1 MKELMEYRVKLVDR
15 LREAAQEFCAA
26 GEAVGDPAQ
35 IVEGEWNLHQI
46 ISHTRDVEK
55 KVYGLRI
62 RRTLDE
68 DIPVFKNFEADN
80 WMKTEYQKDEPLPA
94 ILKDFSASVEALCNI
109 LSALPTEAWS
119 RLSRHESMSGEQ
131 PMQLW
136 VERSL
141 AHIEEHLATLKKA
154 KIQ

>member
-15 LREAAQEFCAA
+15 LREAAGEFCEA
-26 GEAVGDPAQ
+26 GQSIPDPDR
-35 IVEGEWNLHQI
+35 IVEGEWTIHQI

-55 KVYGLRI
+55 NVYGMRI
-62 RRTLDE
+62 RRTLNE
-68 DIPVFKNFEADN
+68 ENPTFKNFEADD
-80 WMKTEYQKDEPLPA
+80 WMKVEYRKDEPLTA
-94 ILKDFSASVEALCNI
+94 ILGEFSASVEELCQM
-109 LSALPTEAWS
+109 LGTLPTEAWS
-119 RLSRHESMSGEQ
+119 RLSRHESLSGDL

-154 KIQ
+154 KNQ